1 MSDKVIYKDFTQPEI
16 DFLLSMC
23 NFSDLEK
30 DVFLL
35 RCKNVSIEQIS
46 YDLSISIATVNRNI
60 IRIKN
65 KIRRVL

>member
-46 YDLSISIATVNRNI
+46 MI
-60 IRIKN
+60 
-65 KIRRVL
+65 